1 MVDAGAVPYLIA
13 AAQEPELTL
22 KNIAVSS
29 LADIAKHTP
38 ELAQA
43 VVDAGAISYISPLI
57 ASKDVKVRR

>member
-1 MVDAGAVPYLIA
+1 M
-13 AAQEPELTL
+13 